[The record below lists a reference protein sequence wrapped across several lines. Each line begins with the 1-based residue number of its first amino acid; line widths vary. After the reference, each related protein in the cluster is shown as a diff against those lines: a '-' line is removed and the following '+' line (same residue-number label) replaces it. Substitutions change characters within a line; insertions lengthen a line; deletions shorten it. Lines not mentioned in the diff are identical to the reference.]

1 MDYQFLIDSYRRKE
15 ERGAYILFLFFCIG
29 WCLFSASSSSIRLRG
44 GDGEKD
50 WSMAMGKSERWE
62 QIELGLMAAN
72 WVVNNKLVE
81 GDGFKA
87 EIEKIPC
94 YSCDAGCIECN
105 FEFD

>member
-1 MDYQFLIDSYRRKE
+1 MDYQLLIDSYRRKE

-50 WSMAMGKSERWE
+50 WSMVIGKFERWE

-81 GDGFKA
+81 RDRLKLRLRN
-87 EIEKIPC
+87 PW
-94 YSCDAGCIECN
+94 
-105 FEFD
+105 